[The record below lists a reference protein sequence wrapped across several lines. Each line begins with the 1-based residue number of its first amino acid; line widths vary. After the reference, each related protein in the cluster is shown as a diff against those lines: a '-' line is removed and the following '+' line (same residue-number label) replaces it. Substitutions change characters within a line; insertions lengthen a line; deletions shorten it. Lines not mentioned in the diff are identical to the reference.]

1 MEVYLHP
8 TTKLLAHVF
17 LLGEFQAPVFTY
29 SFENAI
35 QKLYEVLLKVPP
47 VVLLDV
53 YLEVHFEVLTSSDY
67 NLRASV
73 KKIRAGARVYIKVAW
88 SQSVKVCVGAR
99 VYIERARVYI
109 ERARV
114 YIERA
119 RVYIKNQK

>member
-1 MEVYLHP
+1 M
-8 TTKLLAHVF
+8 
-17 LLGEFQAPVFTY
+17 Y
-29 SFENAI
+29 SLKTSAETNPDHSWPILPLPESI
-35 QKLYEVLLKVPP
+35 QKLHEVLLEVPP

-53 YLEVHFEVLTSSDY
+53 HLEVQFEVLTSSDY
-67 NLRASV
+67 NFRASV

-88 SQSVKVCVGAR
+88 SQSLKVCVGAR

>member
-1 MEVYLHP
+1 MSTMMSIPSSVILS
-8 TTKLLAHVF
+8 KL
-17 LLGEFQAPVFTY
+17 
-29 SFENAI
+29 S
-35 QKLYEVLLKVPP
+35 
-47 VVLLDV
+47 
-53 YLEVHFEVLTSSDY
+53 

-73 KKIRAGARVYIKVAW
+73 KKVRGGARVYIKVAG
-88 SQSVKVCVGAR
+88 SQSLKVCVGAR